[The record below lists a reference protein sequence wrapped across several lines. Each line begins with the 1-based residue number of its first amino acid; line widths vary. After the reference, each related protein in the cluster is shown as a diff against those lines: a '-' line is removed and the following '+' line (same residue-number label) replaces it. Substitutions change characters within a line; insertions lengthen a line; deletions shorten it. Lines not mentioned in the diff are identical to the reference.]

1 MRNSADESLRTGMK
15 NRPIY
20 DRPQPYFFIVRP
32 GSGKEQAMPEPS
44 FLMRYIRPEGQL
56 TGSEEPPNIGA

>member
-1 MRNSADESLRTGMK
+1 MK
-15 NRPIY
+15 NKQIY

-32 GSGKEQAMPEPS
+32 ALGKEQGKPELS

-56 TGSEEPPNIGA
+56 TGSEEPPNIGT